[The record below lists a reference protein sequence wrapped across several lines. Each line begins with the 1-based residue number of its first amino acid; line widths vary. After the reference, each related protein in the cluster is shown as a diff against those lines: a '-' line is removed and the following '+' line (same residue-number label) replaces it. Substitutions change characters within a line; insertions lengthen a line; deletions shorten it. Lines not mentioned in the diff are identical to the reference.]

1 MKKLAAILTV
11 AGLLTGTTRAAN
23 LLAGNRELGVAGTI
37 DFDTVDDTLID
48 LNVTYGYFIADYFEL
63 GARVGLT
70 DSDTT
75 SQWRIGG
82 FTEYHLYYDSPLVPF
97 FGGSIDLAGASIDIP
112 GRSVVVA
119 AVDPD
124 GMGGADAAGT
134 QVQVGKVDEDN
145 TAIVLGLV
153 AGVKYFLNEDVAISS
168 ALNLEFATDDIF
180 PADNDVD
187 STNWDIEFGLRF
199 FF

>member
-1 MKKLAAILTV
+1 MIKRMTMIAMT
-11 AGLLTGTTRAAN
+11 AGLLAGTAQAAN
-23 LLAGNRELGVAGTI
+23 LLEGNRELGVSGTI

-48 LNVTYGYFIADYFEL
+48 LNFTYGYFVADFLEM

-70 DSDTT
+70 DSDTY
-75 SQWRIGG
+75 SQWRLGG

-97 FGGSIDLAGASIDIP
+97 FGGSIDIAGASVELP
-112 GRSVVVA
+112 GRSATVVA
-119 AVDPD
+119 GNSDV
-124 GMGGADAAGT
+124 AGT
-134 QVQVGKVDEDN
+134 RIVVGKVDEDN
-145 TAIVLGLV
+145 TAIVLGVV

-180 PADNDVD
+180 PADKDVD

-199 FF
+199 YF